1 MENEDAFDIIV
12 RELKFYGLDDKD
24 FFAELATM
32 WETKRVVP
40 GMDVNQVGIAMADTE
55 AFKRRFPANEALKA
69 AGKPRYSVLQYL
81 QLEGDYARQMRA
93 RGIPQGF
100 YDSPTD
106 FQNLIANEVSPD
118 ELGARLEVGFQ
129 AVKQASPQVINEFK
143 RLYGVSEGD
152 LAAYFIDPERARPT
166 FDQYEARR
174 QAQAAAISAQA
185 QTQAQIQL
193 GAQQAEALVRAGIS
207 EEQAQ
212 AGFGAIGEQQGLFQG
227 QMQGEQAMTVEEQIG
242 GTFGTNAQAR
252 QAIQRRRRARQ
263 AAFET
268 GGGLAGMGTTSQA
281 TGLTTV
287 GE

>member
-1 MENEDAFDIIV
+1 MDDDALDIIKKT
-12 RELKFYGLDDKD
+12 LAYYGLSDQD
-24 FFAELATM
+24 FLNEVANQ
-32 WETKRVVP
+32 WQTKKITPDMSIDQIGVV
-40 GMDVNQVGIAMADTE
+40 MADTD
-55 AFKRRFPANEALKA
+55 AFKKRFPANEALKA
-69 AGKPRYSVLQYL
+69 AGKARYSVSQYL

-100 YDSPTD
+100 YDSPQD
-106 FQNLIANEVSPD
+106 FQNLIAQEVSPD

-185 QTQAQIQL
+185 QTQAQMQL

-212 AGFGAIGEQQGLFQG
+212 AGFQAIGEQQGLFAA
-227 QMQGEQAMTVEEQIG
+227 QMAGEQAVTAEEQIG
-242 GTFGTNAQAR
+242 ATFGTNAQAR
-252 QAIQRRRRARQ
+252 QAIQQRRRRRQ
-263 AAFET
+263 AAFE
-268 GGGLAGMGTTSQA
+268 GGGGFAGQGA
-281 TGLTTV
+281 GAVTGLTTV

>member
-1 MENEDAFDIIV
+1 MEDDALDIIKKT
-12 RELKFYGLDDKD
+12 LAYYGLSDQD
-24 FFAELATM
+24 FLNEVATQWQSKKITPDM
-32 WETKRVVP
+32 SIDQIGVV
-40 GMDVNQVGIAMADTE
+40 MADTD
-55 AFKRRFPANEALKA
+55 AFKKRFPANEALKA
-69 AGKPRYSVLQYL
+69 AGKARYSVSQYL

-100 YDSPTD
+100 YDSPAD
-106 FQNLIANEVSPD
+106 FQNLIAQEVSPD
-118 ELGARLEVGFQ
+118 ELGARLEVGFS
-129 AVKQASPQVINEFK
+129 AVRNASPQVINEFK

-174 QAQAAAISAQA
+174 QAQAAAVSAQA

-212 AGFGAIGEQQGLFQG
+212 AGFQAIGEQQGLFAA
-227 QMQGEQAMTVEEQIG
+227 QMAGEQAVTTEEQIA

-252 QAIQRRRRARQ
+252 IAIERRRRRRQ
-263 AAFET
+263 AAFE
-268 GGGLAGMGTTSQA
+268 GGGGFAGQGA
-281 TGLTTV
+281 GAVTGLTTV

>member
-1 MENEDAFDIIV
+1 MDDTDALDIIKKT
-12 RELKFYGLDDKD
+12 LAYYGLSDQD
-24 FFAELATM
+24 FLTEVATQ
-32 WETKRVVP
+32 WQSKRITPDMSIDQIGVV
-40 GMDVNQVGIAMADTE
+40 MADTD
-55 AFKRRFPANEALKA
+55 AFKKRFPANEALKA
-69 AGKPRYSVLQYL
+69 AGKARYSVSQYL

-106 FQNLIANEVSPD
+106 FQNLIAQEVSPD

-174 QAQAAAISAQA
+174 QAQAAAVSAQA

-212 AGFGAIGEQQGLFQG
+212 AGFQAIGEQQGLFAA
-227 QMQGEQAMTVEEQIG
+227 QMQGEQALTTEEQIG

-252 QAIQRRRRARQ
+252 QAIQQRRRRRQ
-263 AAFET
+263 AAFES
-268 GGGLAGMGTTSQA
+268 GGGFAGQGA
-281 TGLTTV
+281 GAVTGLTTV

>member
-1 MENEDAFDIIV
+1 MEDDALDIIKKT
-12 RELKFYGLDDKD
+12 LAYYGLSDQD
-24 FFAELATM
+24 FLTEVANQWQSKKITPDM
-32 WETKRVVP
+32 SIDQIGVV
-40 GMDVNQVGIAMADTE
+40 MADTD
-55 AFKRRFPANEALKA
+55 AFKKRFPANEALKA
-69 AGKPRYSVLQYL
+69 AGKARYSVSQYL

-100 YDSPTD
+100 YDSPAD
-106 FQNLIANEVSPD
+106 FQNLIAQEVSPD

-185 QTQAQIQL
+185 QTQAQMQL

-212 AGFGAIGEQQGLFQG
+212 AGFQAIGEQQGLFAA
-227 QMQGEQAMTVEEQIG
+227 QMAGEQAVTAEEQIG
-242 GTFGTNAQAR
+242 ATFGTNAQAR
-252 QAIQRRRRARQ
+252 QAIQQRRRRRQ
-263 AAFET
+263 AAFE
-268 GGGLAGMGTTSQA
+268 GGGGFAGQGA
-281 TGLTTV
+281 GAVTGLTTV